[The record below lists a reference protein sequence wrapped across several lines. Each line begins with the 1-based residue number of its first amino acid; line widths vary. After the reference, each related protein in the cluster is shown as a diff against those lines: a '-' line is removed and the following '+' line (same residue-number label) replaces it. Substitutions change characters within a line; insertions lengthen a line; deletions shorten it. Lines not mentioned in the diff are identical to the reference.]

1 MDTFAKILEL
11 KPKRKIKQILGE
23 DFFINE
29 NDSYNRIR
37 LDIGSCYEFYYAL
50 GAFYQPR
57 SILDIG
63 TEKGWPILSMAMAYD
78 PETVDCI
85 PVNNNYVE
93 IANSIQKMMQQGFAA
108 KTKFNIHQ
116 TDQGKVSSLIDFVH
130 LDKNYNDPNV
140 FAQEFQFAV
149 QLKPKVIAID
159 NYLCNRIVKSISDR
173 FFVDNKKYINERFVM
188 YNGGLFDDPK
198 GLLILD
204 LKEYLL
210 RP

>member
-29 NDSYNRIR
+29 TDPYNRIR

-50 GAFYQPR
+50 GAFYQPK

-63 TEKGWPILSMAMAYD
+63 TEKGWPIISMAIACN

-85 PVNNNYVE
+85 PVNTNYVE
-93 IANSIQKMMQQGFAA
+93 ISNYIQKVMEKGFAT
-108 KTKFNIHQ
+108 KTKFNILNV
-116 TDQGKVSSLIDFVH
+116 DQGKVNSLVDFVH
-130 LDKNYNDPNV
+130 IDKNYNDPNV
-140 FAQEFQFAV
+140 FVQEFQFAV
-149 QLKPKVIAID
+149 QLRPKIIAID
-159 NYLCNRIVKSISDR
+159 NYLCNHVVKSISDR
-173 FFVDNKKYINERFVM
+173 FFADNKKFINERFVM
-188 YNGGLFDDPK
+188 FNGGHLDDPK

-204 LKEYLL
+204 MKEYLM
-210 RP
+210 RQ